1 MKKIIRNNRIIAIAL
16 LTAFSVAAAS
26 SAFATEINPKV
37 PVTMSFVGNIN
48 KQPVF
53 QLTGAGSATQNEFTI
68 VIRDEYGNSLY
79 WENIKA
85 ENFTKKFVLN
95 TDEIGDETLYFE
107 IFCKNTKGTVKY
119 TVNRHSHQVEEI
131 ILNEVK

>member
-16 LTAFSVAAAS
+16 LTVFSVAGTS
-26 SAFATEINPKV
+26 KSFATEKNQTV
-37 PVTMSFVGNIN
+37 PVTLSFVGNIN
-48 KQPVF
+48 DQPVF
-53 QLTGAGSATQNEFTI
+53 QMKGAGNATQNEFTV
-68 VIRDEYGNSLY
+68 VIRDGNGNSLY

-107 IFCKNTKGTVKY
+107 IYCKNTKATVKY
-119 TVNRHSHQVEEI
+119 SVNRHTRQVEEYS
-131 ILNEVK
+131 LSEVK

>member
-16 LTAFSVAAAS
+16 LTAFSVAAAP
-26 SAFATEINPKV
+26 SAFATEKNPTV
-37 PVTMSFVGNIN
+37 PVTMSFIGNIN
-48 KQPVF
+48 EQPVF

-107 IFCKNTKGTVKY
+107 IFCRNTKSTVKY
-119 TVNRHSHQVEEI
+119 TVNRHTRQVQEI
-131 ILNEVK
+131 MINEVK